1 MSSVTPPS
9 PRSTSWRRSVTAPLL
24 SISLSPLLH
33 REEADCYHEHEQ
45 AQLLVCLVEGV
56 DEGLE
61 PREVAHQLE
70 DPHDVHHTDQAH
82 DLPRLAHDFKV
93 LQWREIQ
100 SELGES
106 VTTTLGS

>member
-1 MSSVTPPS
+1 M
-9 PRSTSWRRSVTAPLL
+9 
-24 SISLSPLLH
+24 
-33 REEADCYHEHEQ
+33 
-45 AQLLVCLVEGV
+45 QLLGEVDEGGEGEDGHGHEDEQQPELLVGLLQRVE
-56 DEGLE
+56 EGLE

-70 DPHDVHHTDQAH
+70 DPHDTHHTDQAH

>member
-1 MSSVTPPS
+1 MEAICD
-9 PRSTSWRRSVTAPLL
+9 RSVIMRNPH
-24 SISLSPLLH
+24 PPPPH
-33 REEADCYHEHEQ
+33 REEADCDHEHEQ
-45 AQLLVCLVEGV
+45 AELLVCLVEGV

-70 DPHDVHHTDQAH
+70 DPHDAHHTDQAD